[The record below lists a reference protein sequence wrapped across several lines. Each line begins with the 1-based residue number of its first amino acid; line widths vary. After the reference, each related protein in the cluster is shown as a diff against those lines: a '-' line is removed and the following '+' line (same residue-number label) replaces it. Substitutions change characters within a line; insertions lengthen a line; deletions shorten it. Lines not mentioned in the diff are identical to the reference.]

1 MVTRAGGSFAA
12 VPAMVD
18 ASVKRGASEEK
29 TRISNLMD
37 AVMTASGGRTR
48 ISVLMDA
55 VMKASEADDADVF
68 SEECCIS
75 HVLSSDAKKNLERSK
90 KKIYSEGSLVP
101 NEKSIMAKV
110 RVQRNCKAQEIQQ
123 QQQQQQQL
131 IQSLCP
137 PTFTKTVLAGSLAA
151 SHSSGIWIPLEFM
164 KDHGHQIGNEAVL
177 QDEHGMTWEVSVS
190 RGSWSGLRAG
200 WKKFADNHTMAVG
213 DKIEFSLIADSV
225 FAVRIISET
234 SQKPISHISRLCED
248 SHETVYKGI
257 SRKRSVRYVSS
268 RSSNKTS
275 HGSAFEDEADSH
287 NDQFHAGIVV
297 GTSSNS
303 CKRARSKRCWKSAQ
317 AGIK

>member
-1 MVTRAGGSFAA
+1 M
-12 VPAMVD
+12 
-18 ASVKRGASEEK
+18 GASCLLIWLSPQVGIHIWLSCALRDFFSWIEVLL
-29 TRISNLMD
+29 RI
-37 AVMTASGGRTR
+37 VIGGA
-48 ISVLMDA
+48 L
-55 VMKASEADDADVF
+55 
-68 SEECCIS
+68 
-75 HVLSSDAKKNLERSK
+75 
-90 KKIYSEGSLVP
+90 
-101 NEKSIMAKV
+101 
-110 RVQRNCKAQEIQQ
+110 Q
-123 QQQQQQQL
+123 
-131 IQSLCP
+131 
-137 PTFTKTVLAGSLAA
+137 
-151 SHSSGIWIPLEFM
+151 WIPLEFM

-213 DKIEFSLIADSV
+213 DKIEFTLIADSV

-268 RSSNKTS
+268 RSSNKMS
-275 HGSAFEDEADSH
+275 HGSAFEDEAESH
-287 NDQFHAGIVV
+287 NHQFHAGIVL

-303 CKRARSKRCWKSAQ
+303 CKRARSKRCWNYKQYSKDGSQ